1 MCSLTPLLGLASLM
15 FPHTTAGL
23 GIADVHSHRC
33 WAWHRWLKTT
43 GGGFDNNR
51 LVDDRRVRSTLV
63 LDDLT
68 DASPHSLDGGSRAGR
83 DDSRSAVSG
92 AGVDDVLESRLT
104 TAAMPGG
111 GLASGGK
118 PAFLGGQGPPPVG
131 SILRGDSQ
139 EFKDAIA
146 DLVGTLAPGPLT
158 RRRVSMR
165 VAV

>member
-1 MCSLTPLLGLASLM
+1 M

-111 GLASGGK
+111 GLAPLLLHCHGTTIHTHSM
-118 PAFLGGQGPPPVG
+118 
-131 SILRGDSQ
+131 
-139 EFKDAIA
+139 
-146 DLVGTLAPGPLT
+146 DLVHLTLGPVL
-158 RRRVSMR
+158 RDI
-165 VAV
+165 